1 MSSPAL
7 LRARQRGRQAY
18 ADGRPVSSNPY
29 AAQNL
34 RNEFRNAWTEARNQ
48 GIAAQPP
55 QPETISD
62 AEIISRQAA
71 RIRDLVSENSRLKR
85 VQAEMVNALQLAKA
99 AIDKNMPSTVF
110 APRLAIREALS
121 KAEEGGVS

>member
-29 AAQNL
+29 AAQAL
-34 RNEFRNAWTEARNQ
+34 RNEFRDAWTAARNE
-48 GIAAQPP
+48 GIAPQP